1 MLGPVLVT
9 LVVFV
14 IVASY
19 IGIVNRMLRS
29 DEHWSESNHLKP
41 VKKPSNQPVPTAIPR
56 PVHA

>member
-1 MLGPVLVT
+1 MLGPVIVT

-14 IVASY
+14 LVASY

-29 DEHWSESNHLKP
+29 DENWSESNQLKP
-41 VKKPSNQPVPTAIPR
+41 LKENSGQPVPCVAPR

>member
-1 MLGPVLVT
+1 MLGPVIVA

-14 IVASY
+14 LVASY

-29 DEHWSESNHLKP
+29 DENWSESNQLKP
-41 VKKPSNQPVPTAIPR
+41 LKENSGRPVPCVAPR

>member
-1 MLGPVLVT
+1 MLGPVIVT

-14 IVASY
+14 LVASY

-29 DEHWSESNHLKP
+29 DENWSESNQLKP
-41 VKKPSNQPVPTAIPR
+41 LRETSDRPVPCMAPR